1 MLRQLTRRLQRVLG
15 KSPAALPQAAAA
27 PPMHEPSA
35 WLNEA
40 LRVLAAG
47 DHAAVEAQLTAAR
60 NPPRERCE
68 VEYLTGALALA
79 AGDLAAAADHFQTAL
94 DAQADFAAAHCALGA
109 AQRAAGR
116 LELALASFRR
126 ATEIKHDYV
135 EALLGQAE
143 TSFALDQREDA
154 HDGFQLAL
162 AFAPDCVPALLGL
175 ARLLREAGAV
185 EDALGHLQH
194 AQQLAPGNA
203 EVCFEQAL
211 TLNRRGDTQGALAA
225 YRRALELKPDYVA
238 ALANL
243 GLLYLGQLGEASQ
256 AQRLFERAAALDPD
270 LVAAQANL
278 GLALQDQSLFDAA
291 LAHYDRLIAAH
302 PNVIEYRWNRAIA
315 YLCQGDF
322 GRGWVDYELRHTRG
336 GRDVRRRFPLPEWDG
351 DNPAGRKL
359 LVYGEQGLGD
369 EIMFASCVP
378 DLLRLAGGV
387 VLECDARLGSLF
399 QRSFPAAAVHGAR
412 RDADRGWLNDH
423 PQLDGQIAIGS
434 LPRYLRRSV
443 SAFPRHHGY
452 LVADPG
458 RIADWKSRLAERGGS
473 TKIGLSWRGGTRGTR
488 AEMRSL
494 TFTRCM
500 PWLAVPNRQF
510 ICLQRGDCGE
520 EIAAAKQQG
529 VDLAWWPQALD
540 DADELAALI
549 AALDLVISVDNTT
562 AHLAGALGQRCWVL
576 LPKPADWRYGW
587 QGETMPWYPSL
598 RLFRQTRPGDWE
610 MAIGAVTADL
620 DRLERH

>member
-1 MLRQLTRRLQRVLG
+1 MLRQLTRGLQRLLG
-15 KSPAALPQAAAA
+15 KCPTTQQQAAAEL
-27 PPMHEPSA
+27 PVHEPSS
-35 WLNEA
+35 WLDDA
-40 LRVLAAG
+40 LRLLAAG
-47 DHAAVEAQLTAAR
+47 DRAAVEKQLAAPHG
-60 NPPRERCE
+60 PPRERCE

-79 AGDLAAAADHFQTAL
+79 AGEFAAAAGHFQAAL
-94 DAQADFAAAHCALGA
+94 DAQADFAAAHCALGM

-126 ATEIKHDYV
+126 AIEIKHDYAD
-135 EALLGQAE
+135 ALVGQAE
-143 TSFALDQREDA
+143 TSFALEQREDA

-185 EDALGHLQH
+185 EGALGHLQH
-194 AQQLAPGNA
+194 AQQLAPANA

-211 TLNRRGDTQGALAA
+211 TLNRHGDTQAARAA

-243 GLLYLGQLGEASQ
+243 GLLYLGQLGEARQ
-256 AQRLFERAAALDPD
+256 AQQLFERAVALDPD
-270 LVAAQANL
+270 VVAAQANL
-278 GLALQDQSLFDAA
+278 GLALQDQGLFDAA

-302 PNVIEYRWNRAIA
+302 PNVIEYRWNRAVA
-315 YLCQGDF
+315 YLCQRDF
-322 GRGWVDYELRHTRG
+322 GRGWADYELRHTRG

-351 DNPAGRKL
+351 DDPAGRKL

-369 EIMFASCVP
+369 EIMFASCLP

-387 VLECDARLGSLF
+387 VLECDARLGTLF
-399 QRSFPAAAVHGAR
+399 QRSFPAAAVHGAQ
-412 RDADRGWLNDH
+412 RDADRGWLSGH

-443 SAFPRHHGY
+443 SDFPRHHGY
-452 LVADPG
+452 LVADPD
-458 RIADWKSRLAERGGS
+458 RIAGWKSRLAGPGGS
-473 TKIGLSWRGGTRGTR
+473 TMIGLSWRGGTRGTR

-494 TFTRCM
+494 TFGQCL
-500 PWLAVPNRQF
+500 PWLAAPNRQF
-510 ICLQRGDCGE
+510 VCLQRGDCGE
-520 EIAAAKQQG
+520 EMAAAKQVG
-529 VDLAWWPQALD
+529 VDFAWWPQALED
-540 DADELAALI
+540 TNELAALI

-587 QGETMPWYPSL
+587 EGETMPWYPSL

-610 MAIGAVTADL
+610 TAIGAVTADL
-620 DRLERH
+620 ERLGRH